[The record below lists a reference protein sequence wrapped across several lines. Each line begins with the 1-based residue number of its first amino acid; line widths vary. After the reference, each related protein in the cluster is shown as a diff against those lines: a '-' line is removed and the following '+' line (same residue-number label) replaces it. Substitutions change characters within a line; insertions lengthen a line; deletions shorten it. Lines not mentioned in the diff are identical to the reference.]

1 MVAILSRPPRFNWI
15 SQLNDSFYKSNDNN
29 SNTGN
34 EVSAVMRI
42 CNYELIE
49 LYQLWKILI
58 KTKNFPLRFR
68 FRNRQITECMV
79 V

>member
-1 MVAILSRPPRFNWI
+1 MVATLFRPPRFNWI
-15 SQLNDSFYKSNDNN
+15 SQLNDSFHKSNDNN

-42 CNYELIE
+42 CNYELIN

-68 FRNRQITECMV
+68 LRNRRITEYIV

>member
-1 MVAILSRPPRFNWI
+1 MVAVLSRPPCFNLI
-15 SQLNDSFYKSNDNN
+15 SQLNDSFHKSNDNN

-42 CNYELIE
+42 RNYELIK

-68 FRNRQITECMV
+68 FRNRRITECIV